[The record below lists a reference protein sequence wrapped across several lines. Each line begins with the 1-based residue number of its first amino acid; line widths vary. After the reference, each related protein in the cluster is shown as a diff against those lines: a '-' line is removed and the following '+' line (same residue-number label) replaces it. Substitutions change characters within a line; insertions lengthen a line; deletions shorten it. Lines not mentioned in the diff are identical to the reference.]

1 MSFLLKKRLLGI
13 LLTLISLVANVLGS
27 PGFVRDLK
35 GWQEGCCVKLLIF
48 MDKEVSYKVGF
59 LKEDPLKNLPPRVYI
74 DFTPARISNEVT
86 QFLESGL
93 KGYRIRT
100 GQFDPN
106 TVRVVVEGINLR
118 DYKVFKL
125 DSPFRFQ
132 IELYGEKSVTSQG
145 GQPLTLVIDPG
156 HGGKDPG
163 AIGATGLRE
172 KDVVLKVAK
181 ILREEA
187 ENRLG
192 WRVILTREN
201 DEFLPLEKRT
211 EIANKVGGDLFV
223 SIHCNA
229 SYNRFQKG
237 VETYFL
243 SFTTDREALRL
254 AARENGVPPSK
265 IDALQLILYDL
276 MLRAKVDESEK
287 LASLVQTSLI
297 VLLNNPHCQT
307 YDLGVKR
314 APFIVLVGAKMPS
327 ILVEIGFISNPDEE
341 RKFKDDSYLEKIAE
355 GVLQGLENYAKSY
368 LTPKLF
374 TGGYSN

>member
-1 MSFLLKKRLLGI
+1 
-13 LLTLISLVANVLGS
+13 
-27 PGFVRDLK
+27 VRELK
-35 GWQEGCCVKLLIF
+35 GWKEGGCVKLLVF

-59 LKEDPLKNLPPRVYI
+59 LKEDPLRALPPRVYI
-74 DFTPARISNEVT
+74 DFVPARISNEVIR
-86 QFLESGL
+86 FLESDL

-118 DYKVFKL
+118 AYKVFKL

-132 IELYGEKSVTSQG
+132 IELYEEKSVTSHQG
-145 GQPLTLVIDPG
+145 GQPLTVVIDPG

-163 AIGATGLRE
+163 AIGPTGLKE

-181 ILREEA
+181 ILREKA
-187 ENRLG
+187 KNRLG

-211 EIANKVGGDLFV
+211 EIANKAEGDLFV

-265 IDALQLILYDL
+265 IDMLQLILYDL

-297 VLLNNPHCQT
+297 NILNNPHNETQ
-307 YDLGVKR
+307 DLGVKR
-314 APFIVLVGAKMPS
+314 APFLVLLGAKMPS
-327 ILVEIGFISNPDEE
+327 ILVEIGFISNPEEE
-341 RKFKDDSYLEKIAE
+341 RKLKDDSYLEKIAE
-355 GVLQGLENYAKSY
+355 GILYGIEKYAKSY
-368 LTPKLF
+368 LTSKLF
-374 TGGYSN
+374 RGSYSN